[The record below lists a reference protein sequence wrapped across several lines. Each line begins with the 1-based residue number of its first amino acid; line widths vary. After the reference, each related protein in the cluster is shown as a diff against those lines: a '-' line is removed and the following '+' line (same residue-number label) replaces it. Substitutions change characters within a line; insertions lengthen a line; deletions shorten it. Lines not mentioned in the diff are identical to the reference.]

1 MIRKTVN
8 KWIKALITEN
18 NVDELSQV
26 KDEILDDEIQKVR
39 AVING
44 PDENIS
50 SVLKQCYVIYANYLE
65 DAKNSKGGQNGQ
77 NKSSNIR

>member
-8 KWIKALITEN
+8 KWIKTLIMEN
-18 NVDELSQV
+18 NVDELSEV
-26 KDEILDDEIQKVR
+26 KDEILDNEIQKVR

-50 SVLKQCYVIYANYLE
+50 RVLKQCYVIYANRL
-65 DAKNSKGGQNGQ
+65 DLAKNSKGGRYGR
-77 NKSSNIR
+77 K